1 LRSFF
6 LFFKKDHT
14 ADFKPPLTTAS

>member
-14 ADFKPPLTTAS
+14 EDFKPPLTTAS